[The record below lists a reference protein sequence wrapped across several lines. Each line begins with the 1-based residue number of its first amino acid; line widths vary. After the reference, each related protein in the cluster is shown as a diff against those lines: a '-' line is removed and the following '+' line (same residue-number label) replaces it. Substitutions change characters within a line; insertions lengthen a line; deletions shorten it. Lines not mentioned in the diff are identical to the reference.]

1 MKKYKTI
8 KNNFQLKKNYLV
20 YSKSNW
26 IWYHVNSSDSKK
38 PRAIITELIDD
49 RVMIWNHSQGA
60 KMYNSGFFGKPVGI
74 RKPQGDEFDRPVELS
89 LLEACYLLKAKRIR
103 VINSDKSQ
111 EFTYKELFR
120 ISKSK
125 IELFEEKMLI
135 YEDIRRRGLIPRPG
149 LKFGAD
155 FAVYHKG
162 PGLDHSPYVIT
173 ARSRGTK
180 LTAIELVRAGRL
192 ATSVRKKY
200 VIATILSNNEI
211 KYYGFVWKKP

>member
-1 MKKYKTI
+1 
-8 KNNFQLKKNYLV
+8 
-20 YSKSNW
+20 
-26 IWYHVNSSDSKK
+26 
-38 PRAIITELIDD
+38 
-49 RVMIWNHSQGA
+49 
-60 KMYNSGFFGKPVGI
+60 MYNSGFFGKPVGI

-89 LLEACYLLKAKRIR
+89 LLEACYLLKEKRIR
-103 VINSDKSQ
+103 VIISDKSQ
-111 EFTYKELFR
+111 ELTPVELSLLEACYLLKEKRIRVIISDKSQELTFKELFR

-125 IELFEEKMLI
+125 VDLFEEKLLI
-135 YEDIRRRGLIPRPG
+135 YEDIRRRGLVPRPG

-173 ARSRGTK
+173 ARPRGTK

-200 VIATILSNNEI
+200 VIATILSTNEI